1 MAMDVSGEAPLDSFR
16 ASYLYRYYVLGV
28 MILVGAFAWIDR
40 QILSIVLESLKVEF
54 TLSDTQLGLL
64 GGVAFGLFYVAVAV
78 PVAALADRFN
88 RRTIIAASMAL
99 WSVMTALCGLTTG
112 YGSLFLARMGVGIGE
127 AGAGAPSQA
136 LLGDYFPPERR
147 GFVMGLLYSYIPV
160 SYLVAYGLGGWVNDA
175 MGWRMAFIVFGLP
188 GVLIAVLV
196 RLTVREPPRGS
207 SEPDRARRPVQPPP
221 RFAQS
226 LGYILGR
233 RSLRLLPIAG
243 AAHSVGMVGASVWLP
258 AYFVRVHH
266 MSSATVGMWLAL
278 IYGIAGLGGALFG
291 GHLADRLAAKRN
303 DERWYAWLCAIA
315 VAGTLPFTIAM
326 YVTGDPAV
334 ALALFVIPAV
344 LNHMILGPV
353 FATVQN
359 LAGLARRALAA
370 ACYMFVVNL
379 VAMGL
384 GPTIIGIVSDLTQ
397 ARFGGDA
404 LRYSLVGL
412 ICCANVISTTFFL
425 LSARSMNEDLASAR
439 LDNLASD
446 STAGRQPA

>member
-1 MAMDVSGEAPLDSFR
+1 MAMDISGETPLQHFR
-16 ASYLYRYYVLGV
+16 ATNLYRYYVLGM

-40 QILSIVLESLKVEF
+40 QILSIVLESLKAEF

-78 PVAALADRFN
+78 PVASLADRLN
-88 RRTIIAASMAL
+88 RRTIIALSMGL
-99 WSVMTALCGLTTG
+99 WSVMTALCGLSTG
-112 YGSLFLARMGVGIGE
+112 YTSLFFARMGVGVGE

-147 GFVMGLLYSYIPV
+147 GLVMGLLYSYIPL
-160 SYLVAYGLGGWVNDA
+160 SYLVAYGLGGRVNDA
-175 MGWRMAFIVFGLP
+175 MGWRMAFIIFGLP
-188 GVLIAVLV
+188 GVLIAIAV
-196 RLTVREPPRGS
+196 RLTVREPPRGL
-207 SEPDRARRPVQPPP
+207 SEPNGAGRPAKPAP
-221 RFAQS
+221 RFAES
-226 LGYILGR
+226 LKYILGR

-266 MSSATVGMWLAL
+266 MTSATVGMWLAL
-278 IYGIAGLGGALFG
+278 IYGIAGLAGALSG

-303 DERWYAWLCAIA
+303 DERWYAWICAIA
-315 VAGTLPFTIAM
+315 VAGTLPFTVAM
-326 YVTGDPAV
+326 YLTGDPWV
-334 ALALFVIPAV
+334 AFALFVVPAA
-344 LNHMILGPV
+344 LNHMLLGPV
-353 FATVQN
+353 FAAVQN

-384 GPTIIGIVSDLTQ
+384 GPTIIGIVSDLTH
-397 ARFGGDA
+397 ARFGSDS

-425 LSARSMNEDLASAR
+425 LSAKSMNEDLASAR
-439 LDNLASD
+439 MDDRGAL
-446 STAGRQPA
+446 RHQ